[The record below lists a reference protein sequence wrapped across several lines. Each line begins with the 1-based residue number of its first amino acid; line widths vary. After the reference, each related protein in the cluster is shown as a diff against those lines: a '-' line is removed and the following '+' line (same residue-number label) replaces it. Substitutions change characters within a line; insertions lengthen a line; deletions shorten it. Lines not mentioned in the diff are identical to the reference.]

1 MLRKLLSRG
10 FAAGVAGEIVSGLV
24 AERLLDNARFAESF
38 VHSRYQRGQGPLKIK
53 AGLHE
58 RGIDAG
64 LVDRAL
70 DDSDPQWRELA
81 ARVRS
86 KRFGPVLPADFRERS
101 RQMRFLQQRGFS
113 AEQIAAVFRELE

>member
-10 FAAGVAGEIVSGLV
+10 FAVEAAGEVVSGLV
-24 AERLLDNARFAESF
+24 AERLLDNARFTESF
-38 VHSRYQRGQGPLKIK
+38 VHSRYQRGQGPLKIR

-113 AEQIAAVFRELE
+113 AEQIAAVFREPE

>member
-1 MLRKLLSRG
+1 LLRKLLSRG